1 MGNRGNG
8 MRGMTG
14 MQGIRVGM
22 RGNQVGV
29 RGIRVKMRGIRV
41 ILRENL
47 RIYCFGE
54 NPGARGEHFT
64 IQLLWSVISRTFF
77 ALSTKWMSTP
87 SRK

>member
-22 RGNQVGV
+22 WGNQVGV